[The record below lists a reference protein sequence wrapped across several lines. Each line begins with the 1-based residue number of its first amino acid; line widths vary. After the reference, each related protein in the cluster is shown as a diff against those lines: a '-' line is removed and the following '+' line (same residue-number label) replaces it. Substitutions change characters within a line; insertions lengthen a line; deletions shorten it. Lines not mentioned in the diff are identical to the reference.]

1 MAWMLTF
8 PWTAMPTIDGFN
20 AAVRSAGWFNA
31 SALFLGWS
39 VAAGLALMLLLL
51 EVSLR
56 RAPRLEPTSNAG
68 SKGNAGGNDRNG
80 CTVSESPERSESTNT
95 TTNASTATVTSTD
108 SGTATN
114 SSTTTL
120 ALTSD
125 DHLLVVVPTYNES
138 ANVEGC
144 LRALLASDP
153 PCGHW
158 QLVVADDDSS
168 DDTVSQAEEV
178 IASLTAQSAPMA
190 QSARSALTA
199 PGATGAAAATE
210 AHLPAAQVLRCGP
223 RPAGER
229 WCGKNWPCSEA
240 ARQWPSASAHDWILF
255 VDADVRVDPAALRAA
270 LLDAKQ
276 QGSDLFSLAPRLD
289 CGCLS
294 EWLVQPIVTFLLI
307 LGFPTDRT
315 NDPNDPSAFAAG
327 PFMLF
332 RRSAYD
338 AIGGHRAVAAEVVED
353 MALARAIKRQGFRLR
368 YLLALDRVSLRMYQD
383 FAALWEGWTKNW
395 YLGLEGNGSLVLASG
410 AVTLLLFSG
419 PWLLLTLAGILSLN
433 EGSISPLLAPAAA
446 GIALH
451 LALRLWAQ
459 QRVLLPA
466 RHWWL
471 AGVGG
476 GLITAIALAS
486 IWKSTTGRGWTW
498 RGRSLA

>member
-1 MAWMLTF
+1 MLTF
-8 PWTAMPTIDGFN
+8 PWTALPTMDGFS
-20 AAVRSAGWFNA
+20 AAIRSAGWFNA

-56 RAPRLEPTSNAG
+56 RAPRLQPTRSDGSNGNAG
-68 SKGNAGGNDRNG
+68 SDGSNG
-80 CTVSESPERSESTNT
+80 CTVSESPERSESTNAT
-95 TTNASTATVTSTD
+95 INASTATVTSTD
-108 SGTATN
+108 SGTDSGTATCTN
-114 SSTTTL
+114 TSTL
-120 ALTSD
+120 AFTSD

-168 DDTVSQAEEV
+168 DDTVSQAEGV
-178 IASLTAQSAPMA
+178 IATLAPLSAPMA
-190 QSARSALTA
+190 QAPLTA
-199 PGATGAAAATE
+199 PGATG

-240 ARQWPSASAHDWILF
+240 ARQWPSANPHDWILF
-255 VDADVRVDPAALRAA
+255 VDADVRVDPGALRAA
-270 LLDAKQ
+270 LLEAKQ

-353 MALARAIKRQGFRLR
+353 MALARAIKGQGFRLR

-383 FAALWEGWTKNW
+383 LAALWEGWTKNW
-395 YLGLEGNGSLVLASG
+395 YLGLEGNGALVVASG

-419 PWLLLTLAGILSLN
+419 PWLLLALAGILSLK
-433 EGSISPLLAPAAA
+433 EGSVSPLLAPAAT
-446 GIALH
+446 GIALN

-476 GLITAIALAS
+476 GLIAAITLAS

>member
-1 MAWMLTF
+1 MAWMLAF
-8 PWTAMPTIDGFN
+8 PWTDLPTIDGFN

-56 RAPRLEPTSNAG
+56 RAPRLQPTG
-68 SKGNAGGNDRNG
+68 SEGSSGNAGGNDRNG
-80 CTVSESPERSESTNT
+80 CTVSESPVRSESTNT
-95 TTNASTATVTSTD
+95 TTNASTATVTSID
-108 SGTATN
+108 SGTATCT
-114 SSTTTL
+114 STL
-120 ALTSD
+120 ALTSE

-168 DDTVSQAEEV
+168 DDTVSQAEGV
-178 IASLTAQSAPMA
+178 IASLAPLSAPMA
-190 QSARSALTA
+190 Q
-199 PGATGAAAATE
+199 
-210 AHLPAAQVLRCGP
+210 AAQVLRCGP

-255 VDADVRVDPAALRAA
+255 VDADVRVDPGALRAA
-270 LLDAKQ
+270 LLEAKQ

-353 MALARAIKRQGFRLR
+353 MALARAIKGQGFRLR

-383 FAALWEGWTKNW
+383 LAALWEGWTKNW
-395 YLGLEGNGSLVLASG
+395 YLGLEGNGALVLASG

-419 PWLLLTLAGILSLN
+419 PWLLLALAGILSLK
-433 EGSISPLLAPAAA
+433 EGSVSPLLAPAAA

-476 GLITAIALAS
+476 GLIAAITLAS

>member
-1 MAWMLTF
+1 MALMLAF
-8 PWTAMPTIDGFN
+8 PSSALPAIEGLK
-20 AAVRSAGWFNA
+20 AAAQSAGWFNT
-31 SALFLGWS
+31 SALVLGWS

-56 RAPRLEPTSNAG
+56 RAPRLQPTSSAG
-68 SKGNAGGNDRNG
+68 
-80 CTVSESPERSESTNT
+80 
-95 TTNASTATVTSTD
+95 STATSP
-108 SGTATN
+108 
-114 SSTTTL
+114 TTL
-120 ALTSD
+120 TLTSD

-138 ANVEGC
+138 ANIEGC
-144 LRALLASDP
+144 LRALLASDA

-168 DDTVSQAEEV
+168 DDTVSKAEGV
-178 IASLTAQSAPMA
+178 IATVAPLVAPMAVAAQSAPTTP
-190 QSARSALTA
+190 TA
-199 PGATGAAAATE
+199 TS
-210 AHLPAAQVLRCGP
+210 AHLAKAQVLRCGP

-240 ARQWPSASAHDWILF
+240 ARQWPSANPQSWILF
-255 VDADVRVDPAALRAA
+255 VDADVRVAPGALRAA
-270 LLDAKQ
+270 LQDARQ
-276 QGSDLFSLAPRLD
+276 QGSDLFSLAPRLE

-353 MALARAIKRQGFRLR
+353 MALARAIKGQGFRLR

-383 FAALWEGWTKNW
+383 LAALWEGWTKNW
-395 YLGLEGNGSLVLASG
+395 YLGLEGNGALVLASG

-419 PWLLLTLAGILSLN
+419 PWLLLGLGAISSLQ
-433 EGSISPLLAPAAA
+433 EGTASPLLAPAAA
-446 GIALH
+446 GIGLH

-471 AGVGG
+471 AGLGG

>member
-1 MAWMLTF
+1 M
-8 PWTAMPTIDGFN
+8 IDGFN
-20 AAVRSAGWFNA
+20 AAVRAAGWFNA
-31 SALFLGWS
+31 SALVLGWA
-39 VAAGLALMLLLL
+39 VTAGLALMLVLL
-51 EVSLR
+51 EVNLR
-56 RAPRLEPTSNAG
+56 RAPRLQPTSDG
-68 SKGNAGGNDRNG
+68 RTTGNAGGHDKEA
-80 CTVSESPERSESTNT
+80 CTVSERPERSESTNT
-95 TTNASTATVTSTD
+95 STN
-108 SGTATN
+108 
-114 SSTTTL
+114 

-125 DHLLVVVPTYNES
+125 DRLLVVVPTYNET

-178 IASLTAQSAPMA
+178 IASLAPLLAPMA
-190 QSARSALTA
+190 LSARSAQT
-199 PGATGAAAATE
+199 ATGV
-210 AHLPAAQVLRCGP
+210 HLPAAQVLRCGP

-240 ARQWPSASAHDWILF
+240 ARQWPSSSAHDWILF
-255 VDADVRVDPAALRAA
+255 VDADVRVDPGALRAA

-276 QGSDLFSLAPRLD
+276 HGSGLFSLAPRLD

-353 MALARAIKRQGFRLR
+353 MALARAIKGQGFRLR

-383 FAALWEGWTKNW
+383 LAALWEGWTKNW
-395 YLGLEGNGSLVLASG
+395 YLGLEGNGALVLASG

-419 PWLLLTLAGILSLN
+419 PWLLLALAGILSLK
-433 EGSISPLLAPAAA
+433 EGSVSPLLAPAAA

-476 GLITAIALAS
+476 GLIAAITLAS

>member
-1 MAWMLTF
+1 MALMLAF
-8 PWTAMPTIDGFN
+8 PSSALPAIERLK
-20 AAVRSAGWFNA
+20 AAAQSAGWFHT
-31 SALFLGWS
+31 SALVLGWS

-56 RAPRLEPTSNAG
+56 RAPRLQPTSSAG
-68 SKGNAGGNDRNG
+68 
-80 CTVSESPERSESTNT
+80 
-95 TTNASTATVTSTD
+95 STATSP
-108 SGTATN
+108 
-114 SSTTTL
+114 TTL
-120 ALTSD
+120 ALNGD

-144 LRALLASDP
+144 LRALLASDA
-153 PCGHW
+153 PCSHW

-168 DDTVSQAEEV
+168 DDTISRAEGV
-178 IASLTAQSAPMA
+178 IASLAPLLAAMTRSAPMA
-190 QSARSALTA
+190 QSARSAQT
-199 PGATGAAAATE
+199 ATGV
-210 AHLPAAQVLRCGP
+210 HLPAAQVLRCGP

-229 WCGKNWPCSEA
+229 WYGKNWPCSEA
-240 ARQWPSASAHDWILF
+240 ARQWPSARANDWILF
-255 VDADVRVDPAALRAA
+255 VDADVRVDPGALRAA
-270 LLDAKQ
+270 LQDAKQ
-276 QGSDLFSLAPRLD
+276 QGSDLFSLAPRLY

-338 AIGGHRAVAAEVVED
+338 AIGGHRTVAAEVVED

-383 FAALWEGWTKNW
+383 LAALWEGWTKNW
-395 YLGLEGNGSLVLASG
+395 YLGLEGNGALVLASG

-419 PWLLLTLAGILSLN
+419 PWLLLALAGILSLR
-433 EGSISPLLAPAAA
+433 EGTASPLLAPAAA

-459 QRVLLPA
+459 HRVLLPA

-476 GLITAIALAS
+476 GLIAAIALAS